1 MHMNKDMYVS
11 WKSFDD
17 TKGIFK
23 SSQWKDRQNTCKKEA
38 DNGRQNTVQKS
49 KVRTTSL
56 PLKTQVIRECL

>member
-38 DNGRQNTVQKS
+38 DNGRQNT
-49 KVRTTSL
+49 TE
-56 PLKTQVIRECL
+56 I

>member
-23 SSQWKDRQNTCKKEA
+23 SSQWKDRQNTCKKR
-38 DNGRQNTVQKS
+38 GRQNTVQKS
-49 KVRTTSL
+49 NVRTTSL